1 MALRPHCYPH
11 APVGL
16 CPPCSDHAYNA
27 PKLVQEWVIAT
38 QAISCTDCS
47 LDLEKCVDI
56 KSFRRSPFMRRS
68 SRLMLLTTL
77 LAAVAGCS
85 SQNHPNAALQAP
97 VVYQTASTPS
107 PSWVF
112 GPSAPLPAGFPKPGP
127 VGEIIIKQYPASR
140 IAIVDRDQRHQGSG
154 GLFMPLFRHIEKNHI
169 AMSSP
174 VVMTYQDSAQDRAVM
189 ASMAFVYPS
198 EATGQLQTDG
208 SVKVENV
215 PPMTVVSIGVRGGY
229 TASRFLKASGK
240 LYLWLAEHKSQFT
253 AAGQPRYLAYNSP
266 FVPPPFQF
274 GEVQIPITPV
284 VSTGAVNN
292 PGSGSN

>member
-1 MALRPHCYPH
+1 
-11 APVGL
+11 
-16 CPPCSDHAYNA
+16 
-27 PKLVQEWVIAT
+27 
-38 QAISCTDCS
+38 
-47 LDLEKCVDI
+47 
-56 KSFRRSPFMRRS
+56 
-68 SRLMLLTTL
+68 MLLTTL

-85 SQNHPNAALQAP
+85 SQNHPDAALPAP
-97 VVYQTASTPS
+97 VVYQTAATPA

-127 VGEIIIKQYPASR
+127 VGEIIIKQYPGSR
-140 IAIVDRDQRHQGSG
+140 IAIVKRDQRHQGSG

-198 EATGQLQTDG
+198 EATGQLKTDG

-215 PPMTVVSIGVRGGY
+215 PPMMVVSIGVRGGY
-229 TASRFLKASGK
+229 NAGRFLKASGK

-253 AAGQPRYLAYNSP
+253 AVGQARYLAYNSP
-266 FVPPPFQF
+266 FVPPPFQY
-274 GEVQIPITPV
+274 GEVQIPIEPV
-284 VSTGAVNN
+284 NAADAIHNIAPS
-292 PGSGSN
+292 SN

>member
-27 PKLVQEWVIAT
+27 PKLVQEWVIVT
-38 QAISCTDCS
+38 RAISCTDCS

-154 GLFMPLFRHIEKNHI
+154 GLFMPLFRHIEKKSYCHEF
-169 AMSSP
+169 ARCHDLSGF
-174 VVMTYQDSAQDRAVM
+174 RAGPGGNG
-189 ASMAFVYPS
+189 FH
-198 EATGQLQTDG
+198 GIC
-208 SVKVENV
+208 
-215 PPMTVVSIGVRGGY
+215 VSIRSHR
-229 TASRFLKASGK
+229 TITDRWFGK
-240 LYLWLAEHKSQFT
+240 S
-253 AAGQPRYLAYNSP
+253 
-266 FVPPPFQF
+266 
-274 GEVQIPITPV
+274 
-284 VSTGAVNN
+284 
-292 PGSGSN
+292 